1 MLTLCQDFYNS
12 IHPFGITKKESVTK
26 GGVNRSAHHKKV
38 KQWFLYPSKYCQEI
52 EMEQKKHPDKC
63 IFHLSKSHPTEVFN
77 VKKECDHLL
86 AAKKSNSSSI
96 TPQVTTYNLRHITED
111 CFEDAVETDT

>member
-1 MLTLCQDFYNS
+1 VLTLCQDFYNS

-86 AAKKSNSSSI
+86 AAK
-96 TPQVTTYNLRHITED
+96 
-111 CFEDAVETDT
+111 